1 MPREGRAT
9 SRGRGRGPRG
19 RPRKRGHDDVTADLP
34 EGPSHAAASSSSD
47 PSVGADIPPA
57 ATTVPP
63 VIPTPVA
70 PTPAVH
76 VAFQAVPP
84 PAAPTPGYA
93 AVPTP
98 GFPSAPPVAPTP
110 AIPPVPVV
118 DSTCPTD
125 LVAARARIPAL
136 AAALKSRFTLFH
148 GGTDPRVAQS
158 WIETV
163 ERTFHY
169 TACTE
174 WEKVELAAYHLRD
187 EAEIWWDT
195 QRIML
200 GEQHITWARF
210 REMFDSQY
218 FPLSYQMTL
227 RQDFQSLRQRGRSV
241 MEYNA
246 EFNRLARCCP
256 ELVAEDRSRMLQFT
270 QGLDGHL
277 QVRLAGL
284 GISSYQEVLDRA
296 LMIESAHQRA
306 FGDKKKQ
313 KKSVQD
319 SAPTQ
324 QPQTGGQQH
333 RGRRDF
339 RQGGS
344 GPSGKTQRSGQ
355 SSTGRSGFSRQ
366 DQRQSGRDSYC
377 ARCGAK
383 DHVISACTLE
393 QSVCYYCKLPG
404 HVSRDCSLRAAQRGA
419 PVTSTQGG
427 QASHTGAPRGSQKAH
442 STHRQQRTAPP
453 AVAAYGIHGQEYST
467 EHTVS
472 QTSIS
477 GPQYQAY
484 AQYPPQPPVQYQTQ
498 PQPPV
503 HYQTQPQPSVIYQA
517 QTSYQPPIQYA
528 APPTYPAQYP
538 TQAQPQQPLAAPP
551 PPPLPE
557 TGRIHAVTREEA
569 QRADGSVFRGTILL
583 YAFTADM
590 LVDTGSSHSFIS
602 RAFLRRDW

>member
-1 MPREGRAT
+1 M
-9 SRGRGRGPRG
+9 
-19 RPRKRGHDDVTADLP
+19 L
-34 EGPSHAAASSSSD
+34 
-47 PSVGADIPPA
+47 
-57 ATTVPP
+57 
-63 VIPTPVA
+63 
-70 PTPAVH
+70 
-76 VAFQAVPP
+76 
-84 PAAPTPGYA
+84 

-98 GFPSAPPVAPTP
+98 GFPSAPPVAPTTV
-110 AIPPVPVV
+110 IPPVPVV

-200 GEQHITWARF
+200 GEQHTTWARF

-227 RQDFQSLRQRGRSV
+227 RQEFQSLRQRGRSV

-256 ELVAEDRSRMLQFT
+256 ELVAEDRSRMLQFM

-284 GISSYQEVLDRA
+284 GISSYREVLDRA
-296 LMIESAHQRA
+296 LLIESAQQRA
-306 FGDKKKQ
+306 FGDRKKQ

-324 QPQTGGQQH
+324 QTQTGGQQQ
-333 RGRRDF
+333 RGRRES

-344 GPSGKTQRSGQ
+344 GSSGKAQKSGQ
-355 SSTGRSGFSRQ
+355 SSTGRSGSSRQ
-366 DQRQSGRDSYC
+366 DQRPQGGDSYC
-377 ARCGAK
+377 YRCGSK
-383 DHVISACTLE
+383 DHVISACSLE
-393 QSVCYYCKLPG
+393 QSVCYTCKLPG
-404 HVSRDCSLRAAQRGA
+404 HVSRDCSLRAQRGA

-427 QASHTGAPRGSQKAH
+427 QASHTGAPRGGQKAH

-453 AVAAYGIHGQEYST
+453 AVAAYGIRGQESTDYS
-467 EHTVS
+467 VS
-472 QTSIS
+472 QTSIA

-484 AQYPPQPPVQYQTQ
+484 VQYPPQPPVQYQTQ
-498 PQPPV
+498 PQP
-503 HYQTQPQPSVIYQA
+503 SGMYQA
-517 QTSYQPPIQYA
+517 QTSYQPPVQYA
-528 APPTYPAQYP
+528 APPSYPAQYP
-538 TQAQPQQPLAAPP
+538 TQTQPQQPLAAPP

-602 RAFLRRDW
+602 RAFMREIGRLPTLRQQHLTVSLPSGDRLDVTQEVRGCPLDFGDMILTVDLLVLDLIEFDIILDMDWLTVYYTPV